1 MAQDD
6 GPHSDTDI
14 EIPSVVLANL
24 DAQHLAKVTVMAEHV
39 SEILTGY
46 NSGSLEVAENDGP
59 RPQYLPE
66 LQMGDRYL
74 PLVGKRVPPARAGRY
89 GPGMRRSIATVSLSG
104 TLNEKLTAVA
114 NAGFDGVEI
123 FDQDLLCSLWTPR
136 RIRERCDELGLK
148 IEMLQPFRDLE
159 GMTEAQHARAMR
171 RFEGKLDIMAEL
183 GTDLVLVCASCQ
195 PDAIDDDEL
204 SAEQL
209 HKAAELA
216 HERGMRIAFE
226 ALAWSTH
233 IWDYR
238 RAWKIVR
245 MADHPALGTCQ
256 DTFHVLSR
264 RLDPWAI
271 RDIPGEKIFFVQ
283 LSDAPEMVMD
293 ILQWSRHYR
302 VWPGQGSWDVAGF
315 LENCLVAG
323 YTGPLSLEI
332 FNTVFRRADA
342 GRNARDAMRSLL
354 YVEDAV
360 AHRGSMPPG
369 ALDSA
374 PPPPRVTGL
383 EFVELGVLEQH
394 PLTAAALTA
403 LGFRHTGNNREK
415 PIELWEQ
422 GDAKILLNTS
432 PVARGGQ
439 VGPHIAALAV
449 GTPDPAGAFERGAYL
464 HATVPAPGRGPKDAA
479 DTAIEAPDGTAVFF
493 SRLAEHPERWAVHYD
508 VVSGESDAQSDL
520 DLHIDHVSL
529 AQPFDNFEEAALFFK
544 SALGLQTHEDIEIP
558 ATYGLFRSRA
568 VSNRDRSVRVITTVA
583 LLDDDAGATEVESRK
598 NSVAFEVPDIFEA
611 CERVWARGGELLRI
625 GHNYYVD
632 LANRTDFD
640 AETIERMERLGIL
653 YDQIGSGKL
662 LQAFTPMIGNR
673 LFFEL
678 CQRIDGYDSYG
689 TANAPVRI
697 SAHRGVTPGLRTKAV
712 DED

>member
-1 MAQDD
+1 
-6 GPHSDTDI
+6 
-14 EIPSVVLANL
+14 
-24 DAQHLAKVTVMAEHV
+24 
-39 SEILTGY
+39 
-46 NSGSLEVAENDGP
+46 
-59 RPQYLPE
+59 
-66 LQMGDRYL
+66 
-74 PLVGKRVPPARAGRY
+74 
-89 GPGMRRSIATVSLSG
+89 
-104 TLNEKLTAVA
+104 
-114 NAGFDGVEI
+114 
-123 FDQDLLCSLWTPR
+123 
-136 RIRERCDELGLK
+136 
-148 IEMLQPFRDLE
+148 
-159 GMTEAQHARAMR
+159 
-171 RFEGKLDIMAEL
+171 
-183 GTDLVLVCASCQ
+183 
-195 PDAIDDDEL
+195 
-204 SAEQL
+204 
-209 HKAAELA
+209 
-216 HERGMRIAFE
+216 
-226 ALAWSTH
+226 
-233 IWDYR
+233 
-238 RAWKIVR
+238 
-245 MADHPALGTCQ
+245 
-256 DTFHVLSR
+256 VLSR

-283 LSDAPEMVMD
+283 LSDAPEMAMD

-302 VWPGQGSWDVAGF
+302 VWPGQGAWDVAGF
-315 LENCLVAG
+315 LENCLIAG

-332 FNTVFRRADA
+332 FNTVFRRANA
-342 GRNARDAMRSLL
+342 ERNARDALRSLL

-360 AHRGSMPPG
+360 AHRGTMPSG
-369 ALDSA
+369 SLDSA
-374 PPPPRVTGL
+374 PPAPRVTGL
-383 EFVELGVLEQH
+383 DFVELGVLEQH
-394 PLTAAALTA
+394 PLTAGALTA
-403 LGFRHTGNNREK
+403 LGFRHTGSHREK

-422 GDAKILLNTS
+422 GQAKILLNTS
-432 PVARGGQ
+432 PVGRGGQ

-449 GTPDPAGAFERGAYL
+449 GTPDPVGAFERGAYL
-464 HATVPAPGRGPKDAA
+464 HATVAAPGRGPKDAA
-479 DTAIEAPDGTAVFF
+479 NTAIEAPDGTAIFF
-493 SRLAEHPERWAVHYD
+493 SRLAEHPEHWDGNYD
-508 VVSGESDAQSDL
+508 RASGEPGKQNDL
-520 DLHIDHVSL
+520 DLRIGHVSL

-583 LLDDDAGATEVESRK
+583 LLDDDAGVTEDESRK

-640 AETIERMERLGIL
+640 AETIERMERLGVL

>member
-1 MAQDD
+1 
-6 GPHSDTDI
+6 
-14 EIPSVVLANL
+14 
-24 DAQHLAKVTVMAEHV
+24 
-39 SEILTGY
+39 
-46 NSGSLEVAENDGP
+46 
-59 RPQYLPE
+59 
-66 LQMGDRYL
+66 
-74 PLVGKRVPPARAGRY
+74 
-89 GPGMRRSIATVSLSG
+89 MRRSIATVSLSG

-159 GMTEAQHARAMR
+159 GMTEAQHAQAMR

-195 PDAIDDDEL
+195 PDAIDDDQL

-233 IWDYR
+233 VWDYR

-283 LSDAPEMVMD
+283 LSDAPEMAMD

-315 LENCLVAG
+315 LENCLIAG

-332 FNTVFRRADA
+332 FNTVFRRSDA
-342 GRNARDAMRSLL
+342 ERNARDAMRSLL

-369 ALDSA
+369 SLDSA
-374 PPPPRVTGL
+374 PPEPRVTGL
-383 EFVELGVLEQH
+383 EFVELGVPEQH
-394 PLTAAALTA
+394 PLTAATLTA

-415 PIELWEQ
+415 PIQLWEQ

-432 PVARGGQ
+432 PVGRGSQ
-439 VGPHIAALAV
+439 VGPHIAALGV

-464 HATVPAPGRGPKDAA
+464 HATVAAPGRGPKDAP

-508 VVSGESDAQSDL
+508 RISDERRAER
-520 DLHIDHVSL
+520 
-529 AQPFDNFEEAALFFK
+529 PR
-544 SALGLQTHEDIEIP
+544 P
-558 ATYGLFRSRA
+558 AHRSREPGPALRPLRGGGA
-568 VSNRDRSVRVITTVA
+568 VLQVR
-583 LLDDDAGATEVESRK
+583 AGAADARRHRDPRDLRVVPFSRGEQPRPVGARHHHRRPARRRCRCHRRR
-598 NSVAFEVPDIFEA
+598 VAQEL
-611 CERVWARGGELLRI
+611 RRLRGARHLRGVRAGVGSRRRAAAHRSQLLRRP
-625 GHNYYVD
+625 G
-632 LANRTDFD
+632 ARADFGD
-640 AETIERMERLGIL
+640 ETLDRMERLGIL

-662 LQAFTPMIGNR
+662 LQAFTPM
-673 LFFEL
+673 
-678 CQRIDGYDSYG
+678 SA
-689 TANAPVRI
+689 TASSSSCANGSTDTTRTAPRM
-697 SAHRGVTPGLRTKAV
+697 HRCGSRPTEA
-712 DED
+712 

>member
-1 MAQDD
+1 
-6 GPHSDTDI
+6 
-14 EIPSVVLANL
+14 
-24 DAQHLAKVTVMAEHV
+24 
-39 SEILTGY
+39 
-46 NSGSLEVAENDGP
+46 
-59 RPQYLPE
+59 
-66 LQMGDRYL
+66 
-74 PLVGKRVPPARAGRY
+74 
-89 GPGMRRSIATVSLSG
+89 MRRSIATVSLSG
-104 TLNEKLTAVA
+104 TLNEKLTAIA

-159 GMTEAQHARAMR
+159 GMTPEQHARALR
-171 RFEGKLDIMAEL
+171 RFEGKLDVMAGL

-195 PDAIDDDEL
+195 PDAIDDDQL

-209 HKAAELA
+209 RKAAELA

-233 IWDYR
+233 VWDYR

-256 DTFHVLSR
+256 DTFHVLAR

-271 RDIPGEKIFFVQ
+271 RDIPGEKIFIVQ
-283 LSDAPEMVMD
+283 LSDAPEMAMD

-315 LENCLVAG
+315 LESCLVAG

-332 FNTVFRRADA
+332 FNTVFRRSDA
-342 GRNARDAMRSLL
+342 ERNARDAMRSLL

-360 AHRGSMPPG
+360 AHRGSMPAG
-369 ALDSA
+369 SLDSA
-374 PPPPRVTGL
+374 PPAPRTTGL
-383 EFVELGVLEQH
+383 DFVELGVLEQH
-394 PLTAAALTA
+394 PLTAATLTA
-403 LGFRHTGNNREK
+403 LGFRPTGHHREK
-415 PIELWEQ
+415 PIALWEQ
-422 GDAKILLNTS
+422 GRAKILLNTS
-432 PVARGGQ
+432 PVGRGGQ
-439 VGPHIAALAV
+439 IGPHIAALAV
-449 GTPDPAGAFERGAYL
+449 GTPDPVGAFQRGAYL
-464 HATVPAPGRGPKDAA
+464 HATVAAPGRGPKDAA
-479 DTAIEAPDGTAVFF
+479 NTAIEAPDGTAIIF
-493 SRLAEHPERWAVHYD
+493 SRLAEHPEHWAGNYD
-508 VVSGESDAQSDL
+508 RAADESDEQNDL
-520 DLHIDHVSL
+520 DLRVDHVSL

-544 SALGLQTHEDIEIP
+544 STLGLQTHEDIEIP

-583 LLDDDAGATEVESRK
+583 LLEDEADITEDESRK

-611 CERVWARGGELLRI
+611 CERVWDRGGELLRV

-632 LANRTDFD
+632 LASRCDFD
-640 AETIERMERLGIL
+640 TETLERMERLGIL

-697 SAHRGVTPGLRTKAV
+697 SAHRGVTPGLRTKAI
-712 DED
+712 DEQ

>member
-1 MAQDD
+1 
-6 GPHSDTDI
+6 
-14 EIPSVVLANL
+14 
-24 DAQHLAKVTVMAEHV
+24 
-39 SEILTGY
+39 
-46 NSGSLEVAENDGP
+46 
-59 RPQYLPE
+59 
-66 LQMGDRYL
+66 
-74 PLVGKRVPPARAGRY
+74 
-89 GPGMRRSIATVSLSG
+89 MRRSIATVSLSG
-104 TLNEKLTAVA
+104 TLNEKLTAA
-114 NAGFDGVEI
+114 AHAGFDGVEI

-136 RIRERCDELGLK
+136 RIKERCDELGLK

-159 GMTEAQHARAMR
+159 GMTEAQHAQAMR
-171 RFEGKLDIMAEL
+171 HFEGKLDIMAGL
-183 GTDLVLVCASCQ
+183 GTDLILVCASCR
-195 PDAIDDDEL
+195 PDAIDDDQL

-216 HERGMRIAFE
+216 HARGMRIAFE

-233 IWDYR
+233 VWDFR

-283 LSDAPEMVMD
+283 LSDAPEMAMD

-332 FNTVFRRADA
+332 FNTVFRRANA
-342 GRNARDAMRSLL
+342 ERNARDAMRSLL

-360 AHRGSMPPG
+360 AHRGTMPPG
-369 ALDSA
+369 SLDSA
-374 PPPPRVTGL
+374 PPAPHVTGL

-432 PVARGGQ
+432 PVGRGGQ
-439 VGPHIAALAV
+439 VGPHIA
-449 GTPDPAGAFERGAYL
+449 AYL

-508 VVSGESDAQSDL
+508 RVAGGSGEQNDL
-520 DLHIDHVSL
+520 DLRIDHVSL
-529 AQPFDNFEEAALFFK
+529 AQPFDNFEEAVLFFK
-544 SALGLQTHEDIEIP
+544 STLGLQTHEDIEIP

-583 LLDDDAGATEVESRK
+583 LLDDAGVTEDESRK
-598 NSVAFEVPDIFEA
+598 NYVAFEVPDIFEA

-632 LANRTDFD
+632 LATRTDFD

-712 DED
+712 DEE

>member
-1 MAQDD
+1 MC
-6 GPHSDTDI
+6 S
-14 EIPSVVLANL
+14 
-24 DAQHLAKVTVMAEHV
+24 
-39 SEILTGY
+39 
-46 NSGSLEVAENDGP
+46 
-59 RPQYLPE
+59 
-66 LQMGDRYL
+66 
-74 PLVGKRVPPARAGRY
+74 RV
-89 GPGMRRSIATVSLSG
+89 
-104 TLNEKLTAVA
+104 
-114 NAGFDGVEI
+114 
-123 FDQDLLCSLWTPR
+123 
-136 RIRERCDELGLK
+136 
-148 IEMLQPFRDLE
+148 
-159 GMTEAQHARAMR
+159 
-171 RFEGKLDIMAEL
+171 
-183 GTDLVLVCASCQ
+183 
-195 PDAIDDDEL
+195 
-204 SAEQL
+204 
-209 HKAAELA
+209 
-216 HERGMRIAFE
+216 
-226 ALAWSTH
+226 
-233 IWDYR
+233 
-238 RAWKIVR
+238 
-245 MADHPALGTCQ
+245 
-256 DTFHVLSR
+256 

-283 LSDAPEMVMD
+283 LSDAPEMAMD

-342 GRNARDAMRSLL
+342 ERNARDALRSLL

-360 AHRGSMPPG
+360 AHRGTHAARLARQRAAG
-369 ALDSA
+369 ATRDRSGVRRARRAGTA
-374 PPPPRVTGL
+374 P
-383 EFVELGVLEQH
+383 
-394 PLTAAALTA
+394 PLTAATLTA

-415 PIELWEQ
+415 PIQLWEQ

-432 PVARGGQ
+432 PVGRGSQ
-439 VGPHIAALAV
+439 VGPHIAALGV
-449 GTPDPAGAFERGAYL
+449 GTHDPAEAFERGAYL
-464 HATVPAPGRGPKDAA
+464 HATVAAPGRGPKDAP

-493 SRLAEHPERWAVHYD
+493 SRLAEQPERWAVHYD
-508 VVSGESDAQSDL
+508 RASEESGEQNDL
-520 DLHIDHVSL
+520 DLRIDHVSL
-529 AQPFDNFEEAALFFK
+529 AQPFDHFEEAALFFK

-583 LLDDDAGATEVESRK
+583 LLDDEAGVTEDESRK

-632 LANRTDFD
+632 LASRADFD
-640 AETIERMERLGIL
+640 AETLERMERLGIL

>member
-1 MAQDD
+1 
-6 GPHSDTDI
+6 
-14 EIPSVVLANL
+14 
-24 DAQHLAKVTVMAEHV
+24 
-39 SEILTGY
+39 
-46 NSGSLEVAENDGP
+46 
-59 RPQYLPE
+59 
-66 LQMGDRYL
+66 
-74 PLVGKRVPPARAGRY
+74 
-89 GPGMRRSIATVSLSG
+89 MRRSIATVSLSG
-104 TLNEKLTAVA
+104 TLNEKLTAA
-114 NAGFDGVEI
+114 AHAGFDGVEI
-123 FDQDLLCSLWTPR
+123 FDLDLLCSLWTPR
-136 RIRERCDELGLK
+136 RIKERCDELGLK

-159 GMTEAQHARAMR
+159 GMTEAQHAQAMR

-183 GTDLVLVCASCQ
+183 GTDLILVCASCQ

-209 HKAAELA
+209 HNAAELA

-226 ALAWSTH
+226 ALAWSTQV
-233 IWDYR
+233 WDYR
-238 RAWKIVR
+238 RGWKIVR

-283 LSDAPEMVMD
+283 LSDAPEMAMD

-315 LENCLVAG
+315 LENCLIAG

-342 GRNARDAMRSLL
+342 ERNARDAMRSLL

-369 ALDSA
+369 SLDSA
-374 PPPPRVTGL
+374 PPAPRVTGL
-383 EFVELGVLEQH
+383 EFVELGVSEQH
-394 PLTAAALTA
+394 PLTSATLTA

-415 PIELWEQ
+415 PIQLWEQ
-422 GDAKILLNTS
+422 GQAKILLNTS
-432 PVARGGQ
+432 AVGRGGQ

-449 GTPDPAGAFERGAYL
+449 GAPNPVEAFERGAYL
-464 HATVPAPGRGPKDAA
+464 HATVPAPGRGPKEAA
-479 DTAIEAPDGTAVFF
+479 DTAIEAPDGTAIFF
-493 SRLAEHPERWAVHYD
+493 SQFAEHPERWAVHYD
-508 VVSGESDAQSDL
+508 VVSDASDERNDL
-520 DLHIDHVSL
+520 DLRIGHVSL

-568 VSNRDRSVRVITTVA
+568 VSNQDRSVRVITTVA
-583 LLDDDAGATEVESRK
+583 LLDDKAGVTEDESRK
-598 NSVAFEVPDIFEA
+598 NSVGFEVPDIFEA

-632 LANRTDFD
+632 LATRWDFD
-640 AETIERMERLGIL
+640 TETLERMERLGIL

-712 DED
+712 DEE

>member
-1 MAQDD
+1 M
-6 GPHSDTDI
+6 PERRESD
-14 EIPSVVLANL
+14 
-24 DAQHLAKVTVMAEHV
+24 
-39 SEILTGY
+39 
-46 NSGSLEVAENDGP
+46 
-59 RPQYLPE
+59 RW
-66 LQMGDRYL
+66 L
-74 PLVGKRVPPARAGRY
+74 PLVGKSVRAAHAGRY

-183 GTDLVLVCASCQ
+183 GTDLILVCASCQ
-195 PDAIDDDEL
+195 PDAIDDDDL

-209 HKAAELA
+209 HRVAELA

-245 MADHPALGTCQ
+245 TADHPALGTCQ

-271 RDIPGEKIFFVQ
+271 RTIPGEKIFFVQ
-283 LSDAPEMVMD
+283 LSDAPEMAMD

-315 LENCLVAG
+315 LEHCLIAG

-332 FNTVFRRADA
+332 FNTVFRRSNAE
-342 GRNARDAMRSLL
+342 RNARDALRSLL

-369 ALDSA
+369 SLDSA
-374 PPPPRVTGL
+374 PPVPRVTGL
-383 EFVELGVLEQH
+383 DFVELGVGEQH
-394 PLTAAALTA
+394 PLTAGVLTA
-403 LGFRHTGNNREK
+403 LGFRHTGNDREK
-415 PIELWEQ
+415 PIELWQQ
-422 GDAKILLNTS
+422 GHAKILLNTS
-432 PVARGGQ
+432 PVRHGDP

-449 GTPDPAGAFERGAYL
+449 ATPDPVGAFERGAYL
-464 HATVPAPGRGPKDAA
+464 HATVAAPGQGSRSPPTPRSRLP
-479 DTAIEAPDGTAVFF
+479 TALRSSSATRPNTPNTGTA
-493 SRLAEHPERWAVHYD
+493 P
-508 VVSGESDAQSDL
+508 
-520 DLHIDHVSL
+520 
-529 AQPFDNFEEAALFFK
+529 
-544 SALGLQTHEDIEIP
+544 
-558 ATYGLFRSRA
+558 
-568 VSNRDRSVRVITTVA
+568 TT
-583 LLDDDAGATEVESRK
+583 
-598 NSVAFEVPDIFEA
+598 
-611 CERVWARGGELLRI
+611 
-625 GHNYYVD
+625 
-632 LANRTDFD
+632 
-640 AETIERMERLGIL
+640 
-653 YDQIGSGKL
+653 
-662 LQAFTPMIGNR
+662 
-673 LFFEL
+673 
-678 CQRIDGYDSYG
+678 
-689 TANAPVRI
+689 
-697 SAHRGVTPGLRTKAV
+697 
-712 DED
+712 